1 MSCFILRGCQ
11 GLSLF
16 ISRRRV
22 YFPWDRINW
31 IKDVLSNDSKAFLI
45 SWDFL
50 KPVYVKLKERYGKLI
65 IKTGLRD

>member
-1 MSCFILRGCQ
+1 M
-11 GLSLF
+11 
-16 ISRRRV
+16 

-50 KPVYVKLKERYGKLI
+50 KPVYTKLKERYGKLI